1 MTCQPPSPCL
11 YSAITYRPCLTAA
24 SRQPLT
30 LTTPRMQSKIFPE
43 LVNNGGRNCT
53 GPNPRPGLVNNGF
66 YSQADIARLVEFAKR
81 RGIRLVPEFDMPGH
95 SGGFC
100 HGLKSAG
107 IKCCTNGGMG
117 VPQIEDD
124 PQGARRYERTSE
136 RNQHK
141 TTF

>member
-1 MTCQPPSPCL
+1 
-11 YSAITYRPCLTAA
+11 
-24 SRQPLT
+24 
-30 LTTPRMQSKIFPE
+30 MQSKIFPE

-124 PQGARRYERTSE
+124 PQGARCDTNERA
-136 RNQHK
+136 NK
-141 TTF
+141 DITTTALFLVI